1 MATVLRPENV
11 ATIYLVWGLLYKG
24 VKLMNKKLDANQ
36 DATIE
41 AINTKLSTLEKN
53 QKDSIEALQKEVLRL
68 QILDGIDSNRLSTS
82 EVLFFFDRYKAL
94 GGNSF
99 VEERVKQYVKGEC
112 NANGICKASD
122 GHSSDLYR
130 TSTNHSTNR

>member
-1 MATVLRPENV
+1 MVSIEELIKEAGQFVAMILRPENV
-11 ATIYLVWGLLYKG
+11 ATIALVWGLLYKG

-53 QKDSIEALQKEVLRL
+53 QKESIETLQKDVLRL

-99 VEERVKQYVKGEC
+99 VDERVKQYVKGE
-112 NANGICKASD
+112 
-122 GHSSDLYR
+122 
-130 TSTNHSTNR
+130 

>member
-1 MATVLRPENV
+1 MVYIEELTISIGKFVLMLLRPENV
-11 ATIYLVWGLLYKG
+11 ATLTLVGGLLYKG

-41 AINTKLSTLEKN
+41 AINTKLDTLEKN
-53 QKDSIEALQKEVLRL
+53 QKDSIETLQKDVLRL
-68 QILDGIDSNRLSTS
+68 QILDGIDSKRLSTS

-99 VEERVKQYVKGEC
+99 VEDRVKKYVKGE
-112 NANGICKASD
+112 
-122 GHSSDLYR
+122 
-130 TSTNHSTNR
+130 

>member
-1 MATVLRPENV
+1 MAMILRPENV
-11 ATIYLVWGLLYKG
+11 ATIALVWGLLYKG

-41 AINTKLSTLEKN
+41 AINTKLDTLEKN
-53 QKDSIEALQKEVLRL
+53 QKDSIETLQKDILRL

-99 VEERVKQYVKGEC
+99 VDERVKKYVKGE
-112 NANGICKASD
+112 
-122 GHSSDLYR
+122 
-130 TSTNHSTNR
+130 

>member
-1 MATVLRPENV
+1 MVSIEELIEVVGRLVATVLRPENV
-11 ATIYLVWGLLYKG
+11 ATISLVWGLLYKG

-41 AINTKLSTLEKN
+41 AINAKLNSLEKN
-53 QKDSIEALQKEVLRL
+53 QKDSIETLQKDVLRL
-68 QILDGIDSNRLSTS
+68 QILDGIDSKRLSPS

-99 VEERVKQYVKGEC
+99 VEERVKQYVKGE
-112 NANGICKASD
+112 
-122 GHSSDLYR
+122 
-130 TSTNHSTNR
+130 

>member
-1 MATVLRPENV
+1 MVSIEELIELVGRLGVAVLRPANV
-11 ATIYLVWGLLYKG
+11 ATISLVWGLLYKG

-41 AINTKLSTLEKN
+41 AINTKLDTLEKN
-53 QKDSIEALQKEVLRL
+53 QKDSIETLQKDVLRL

-99 VEERVKQYVKGEC
+99 VDERVKKYVKGE
-112 NANGICKASD
+112 
-122 GHSSDLYR
+122 
-130 TSTNHSTNR
+130 

>member
-1 MATVLRPENV
+1 METVLRPENI
-11 ATIYLVWGLLYKG
+11 AAITLVWGLLYKG

-41 AINTKLSTLEKN
+41 AINTKLNSLEKN
-53 QKDSIEALQKEVLRL
+53 QKESIETLQKDVLRL
-68 QILDGIDSNRLSTS
+68 QILDGIDSKRLSTS

-99 VEERVKQYVKGEC
+99 VDERVKQYVKGE
-112 NANGICKASD
+112 
-122 GHSSDLYR
+122 
-130 TSTNHSTNR
+130 

>member
-1 MATVLRPENV
+1 MAMILRPENV
-11 ATIYLVWGLLYKG
+11 AAITLVWGLVYKG
-24 VKLMNKKLDANQ
+24 VKLVNKKLDANQ

-53 QKDSIEALQKEVLRL
+53 QKDSIETLQKDVLRL
-68 QILDGIDSNRLSTS
+68 QILDGIDSKRLSTS

-99 VEERVKQYVKGEC
+99 VDDRVKQYVKGE
-112 NANGICKASD
+112 
-122 GHSSDLYR
+122 
-130 TSTNHSTNR
+130 

>member
-1 MATVLRPENV
+1 MAMILRPENV
-11 ATIYLVWGLLYKG
+11 ATIALVWGLLYKG
-24 VKLMNKKLDANQ
+24 IKLVNKKLDANQ

-53 QKDSIEALQKEVLRL
+53 QKESIETLQKDVLRL

-99 VEERVKQYVKGEC
+99 VDERVKQYVKGE
-112 NANGICKASD
+112 
-122 GHSSDLYR
+122 
-130 TSTNHSTNR
+130 

>member
-1 MATVLRPENV
+1 MAMILRPENV
-11 ATIYLVWGLLYKG
+11 ATITLVWGLLYKG
-24 VKLMNKKLDANQ
+24 VKLMNKKLAANQ

-41 AINTKLSTLEKN
+41 AINTKLDTLEKN
-53 QKDSIEALQKEVLRL
+53 QKDSIETLQKDVLRL

-99 VEERVKQYVKGEC
+99 VDERVKQYVKGE
-112 NANGICKASD
+112 
-122 GHSSDLYR
+122 
-130 TSTNHSTNR
+130 

>member
-1 MATVLRPENV
+1 MAMILRPENV
-11 ATIYLVWGLLYKG
+11 ATIALVWGLLYKG

-36 DATIE
+36 NATIE

-53 QKDSIEALQKEVLRL
+53 QKESIETLQKDVLRL
-68 QILDGIDSNRLSTS
+68 QILDGIDSNRLSAS

-99 VEERVKQYVKGEC
+99 VDERVKQYVKGE
-112 NANGICKASD
+112 
-122 GHSSDLYR
+122 
-130 TSTNHSTNR
+130 

>member
-1 MATVLRPENV
+1 MAMILRPENV
-11 ATIYLVWGLLYKG
+11 ATIALVWGLLYKG
-24 VKLMNKKLDANQ
+24 VKLVNKKLDANQ

-53 QKDSIEALQKEVLRL
+53 QKESIETLQKDVLRL
-68 QILDGIDSNRLSTS
+68 QILDGIDSKHLSTS

-99 VEERVKQYVKGEC
+99 VDERVKQYVKGE
-112 NANGICKASD
+112 
-122 GHSSDLYR
+122 
-130 TSTNHSTNR
+130 

>member
-1 MATVLRPENV
+1 MAMILRPENV
-11 ATIYLVWGLLYKG
+11 ATIALVWGLLYKG

-53 QKDSIEALQKEVLRL
+53 QKESIEALQKDVLRI
-68 QILDGIDSNRLSTS
+68 QILYGIDSNQLSVS

-99 VEERVKQYVKGEC
+99 VEERVKQYVKGE
-112 NANGICKASD
+112 
-122 GHSSDLYR
+122 
-130 TSTNHSTNR
+130 

>member
-1 MATVLRPENV
+1 MPIIMRPENV
-11 ATIYLVWGLLYKG
+11 GAIALVWGLLYKG

-53 QKDSIEALQKEVLRL
+53 QKDSIEALQKEILRL

-99 VEERVKQYVKGEC
+99 VEERVKQYVKGE
-112 NANGICKASD
+112 
-122 GHSSDLYR
+122 
-130 TSTNHSTNR
+130 

>member
-1 MATVLRPENV
+1 MPIILRPENV
-11 ATIYLVWGLLYKG
+11 GTIALVWGLLYKG
-24 VKLMNKKLDANQ
+24 VKLLNKKLDANQ

-99 VEERVKQYVKGEC
+99 VEERVKQYVKGE
-112 NANGICKASD
+112 
-122 GHSSDLYR
+122 
-130 TSTNHSTNR
+130 

>member
-1 MATVLRPENV
+1 MAMILRPENV
-11 ATIYLVWGLLYKG
+11 ATIALVWGLLYKG
-24 VKLMNKKLDANQ
+24 VKLMNKKLDVNQ

-53 QKDSIEALQKEVLRL
+53 QKESIETLQKDVLRL

-99 VEERVKQYVKGEC
+99 VDERVKQYVKGE
-112 NANGICKASD
+112 
-122 GHSSDLYR
+122 
-130 TSTNHSTNR
+130 

>member
-1 MATVLRPENV
+1 MAMILRPENV
-11 ATIYLVWGLLYKG
+11 ATITLVWGLLYKG
-24 VKLMNKKLDANQ
+24 VKLVNKKLDANQ

-53 QKDSIEALQKEVLRL
+53 QKESIETLQKDVLRL
-68 QILDGIDSNRLSTS
+68 QILNGIDSNRLSTS

-99 VEERVKQYVKGEC
+99 VDERVKQYVKGE
-112 NANGICKASD
+112 
-122 GHSSDLYR
+122 
-130 TSTNHSTNR
+130 

>member
-1 MATVLRPENV
+1 MAMILRPENV
-11 ATIYLVWGLLYKG
+11 ATIALVWGLLYKG

-53 QKDSIEALQKEVLRL
+53 QKESIETLQKDVLRL
-68 QILDGIDSNRLSTS
+68 QILDGIDSNRLSAS

-99 VEERVKQYVKGEC
+99 VDERVKQYVKGE
-112 NANGICKASD
+112 
-122 GHSSDLYR
+122 
-130 TSTNHSTNR
+130 